1 LIRCAVRVRAGDESE
16 EAKQGKTK
24 ATPIDFSFECQPPC
38 YYGAVITDVVEGKAD
53 SRFCTYMKQARNRI
67 KTGNGKMGR
76 PIKFDKDAALEAAM
90 LLFWE
95 RGYEGTSMA
104 DLTEAMG
111 LNPSSIYAAFGDKH
125 ALFSLAVKRY
135 MDSRA
140 QYAAKALKEPT
151 LKKAVRALFESTVAF
166 LTTPNHPPTCT
177 TLAGA
182 VGCSVDASPARDIMT
197 EIRKQNESAMRE
209 RFLQARKNGELPKD
223 INVDD
228 YTRYLSSILAG
239 LSIQAANGSTKAELK
254 RTAQMALRHL
264 GY

>member
-1 LIRCAVRVRAGDESE
+1 
-16 EAKQGKTK
+16 
-24 ATPIDFSFECQPPC
+24 
-38 YYGAVITDVVEGKAD
+38 
-53 SRFCTYMKQARNRI
+53 M
-67 KTGNGKMGR
+67 KTGNGKTGR
-76 PIKFDKDAALEAAM
+76 PISFDKDAALEAAM

-104 DLTEAMG
+104 DLTQAMG

-125 ALFSLAVKRY
+125 ALFQLAVKRY

-140 QYAAKALKEPT
+140 QYATKALEEPT
-151 LKKAVRALFESTVAF
+151 LEKVIRKLFDNTVAF
-166 LTTPNHPPTCT
+166 LTTPGHPPACM

-182 VGCSVDASPARDIMT
+182 MGCSVDAAPARDLMT
-197 EIRKQNESAMRE
+197 EIRKQNEVAMKE
-209 RFLQARKNGELPKD
+209 RFLKARKSGELSKD

-254 RTAQMALRHL
+254 RTSQMALRYL

>member
-1 LIRCAVRVRAGDESE
+1 
-16 EAKQGKTK
+16 
-24 ATPIDFSFECQPPC
+24 
-38 YYGAVITDVVEGKAD
+38 
-53 SRFCTYMKQARNRI
+53 M
-67 KTGNGKMGR
+67 KTGNGKTGR
-76 PIKFDKDAALEAAM
+76 PIIFDKDAALEAAM

-95 RGYEGTSMA
+95 RGFEGTSMA
-104 DLTEAMG
+104 DLTQAMG

-135 MDSRA
+135 MGSRA
-140 QYAAKALKEPT
+140 QYVVKALEEPT
-151 LKKAVRALFESTVAF
+151 LERVIRALFDNTVAL
-166 LTTPNHPPTCT
+166 LTTPGHPPTCM

-182 VGCSVDASPARDIMT
+182 MGCSVDAAPARELMT
-197 EIRKQNESAMRE
+197 EIRKQNEVAIRK
-209 RFLQARKNGELPKD
+209 RLLAARKSGELSKN

-254 RTAQMALRHL
+254 RNSQMGLRHL